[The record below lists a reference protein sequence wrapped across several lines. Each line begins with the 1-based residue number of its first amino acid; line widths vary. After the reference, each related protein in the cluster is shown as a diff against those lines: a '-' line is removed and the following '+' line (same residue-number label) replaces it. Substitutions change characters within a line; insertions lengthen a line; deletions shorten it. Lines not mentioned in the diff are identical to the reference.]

1 MATPLKTIP
10 SRRILSGVVA
20 PCRSAEKVVER
31 ERPVHRPRGCRTGGS
46 PQIETSFSL
55 IASSPRALHF
65 FFSLFIRFLHRG
77 SVTRSY
83 AEIAHVTGIF
93 LPRICI
99 LPRRAGAKDSPFFF
113 REIALFDDFFDHYN
127 DGVQFLSRIELR
139 NSTFVQLYI

>member
-1 MATPLKTIP
+1 MATLLRQFPLEKNP
-10 SRRILSGVVA
+10 VGVVA
-20 PCRSAEKVVER
+20 PRRSAEKVVER

-55 IASSPRALHF
+55 IASSPF
-65 FFSLFIRFLHRG
+65 FIRFFYRG

-99 LPRRAGAKDSPFFF
+99 LPRRAGAKIRNRISRTRENAFFH
-113 REIALFDDFFDHYN
+113 DFFDTLN
-127 DGVQFLSRIELR
+127 FKGKIKFRQ
-139 NSTFVQLYI
+139 